1 MPGQENLIL
10 IVDDN
15 PTNTHDIDSLLTEI
29 GYRLR
34 IVPDDKQAMDFVK
47 DQTPDL
53 ILLNIMMPELD
64 GYEVCQMFKNDQNTK
79 HTPIIFISDKIDRK
93 DLVKGYDVG
102 GVDFVT
108 SPFIT
113 AELLTKIK
121 THLAVRKAHEELETC
136 IKERTQKIIK
146 AKEEA
151 EQANRLKSE
160 FLANMSHGLRTS
172 MHAILSF
179 SKFGIDKLE
188 QISEEKKM
196 YYFQKI
202 KTSGDQLM
210 VLLDDL
216 LDLSKLE
223 TGEEI
228 YNLESV
234 NSLQIVENI
243 ISEMDTNWK
252 EKKLKVNIE
261 DPLIS
266 TKIDCDKEKLKQV
279 IRNLLSNAFK
289 FTPENKKI
297 TISFKEGKLPFEN
310 NPIENEIVSAL
321 TISVLDEGVGI
332 LNTELNTVFDKFIQS
347 SKTKTGAEGTGL
359 GLSICKEI
367 IKAHNGKIW
376 AEKNPK
382 GGAIFSIM
390 LPYEQMN

>member
-1 MPGQENLIL
+1 
-10 IVDDN
+10 
-15 PTNTHDIDSLLTEI
+15 
-29 GYRLR
+29 
-34 IVPDDKQAMDFVK
+34 
-47 DQTPDL
+47 
-53 ILLNIMMPELD
+53 
-64 GYEVCQMFKNDQNTK
+64 
-79 HTPIIFISDKIDRK
+79 
-93 DLVKGYDVG
+93 
-102 GVDFVT
+102 
-108 SPFIT
+108 
-113 AELLTKIK
+113 
-121 THLAVRKAHEELETC
+121 
-136 IKERTQKIIK
+136 
-146 AKEEA
+146 
-151 EQANRLKSE
+151 
-160 FLANMSHGLRTS
+160 
-172 MHAILSF
+172 
-179 SKFGIDKLE
+179 
-188 QISEEKKM
+188 
-196 YYFQKI
+196 
-202 KTSGDQLM
+202 M

>member
-243 ISEMDTNWK
+243 ISEM
-252 EKKLKVNIE
+252 EK
-261 DPLIS
+261 
-266 TKIDCDKEKLKQV
+266 
-279 IRNLLSNAFK
+279 
-289 FTPENKKI
+289 
-297 TISFKEGKLPFEN
+297 
-310 NPIENEIVSAL
+310 
-321 TISVLDEGVGI
+321 
-332 LNTELNTVFDKFIQS
+332 
-347 SKTKTGAEGTGL
+347 
-359 GLSICKEI
+359 
-367 IKAHNGKIW
+367 
-376 AEKNPK
+376 
-382 GGAIFSIM
+382 
-390 LPYEQMN
+390 

>member
-1 MPGQENLIL
+1 
-10 IVDDN
+10 
-15 PTNTHDIDSLLTEI
+15 
-29 GYRLR
+29 
-34 IVPDDKQAMDFVK
+34 
-47 DQTPDL
+47 
-53 ILLNIMMPELD
+53 LNIMMPELD